1 MTLKPSDNFKLKQE
15 TLGSIFKGLE
25 LIVQNNGPHV
35 IEVEVVDNTIVIKVV
50 KDAHKVF
57 N

>member
-1 MTLKPSDNFKLKQE
+1 MTLKPMDSFKLKQE
-15 TLGSIFKGLE
+15 TLDSMFKGLE
-25 LIVQNNGPHV
+25 LLVHNNGPHI
-35 IEVEVVDNTIVIKVV
+35 IEVEVIDNNIVIKVV